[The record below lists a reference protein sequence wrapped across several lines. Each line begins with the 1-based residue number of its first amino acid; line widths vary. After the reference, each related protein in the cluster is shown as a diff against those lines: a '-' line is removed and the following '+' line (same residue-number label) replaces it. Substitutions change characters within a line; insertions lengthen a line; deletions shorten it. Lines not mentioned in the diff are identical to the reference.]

1 MRLIDLNQ
9 NEIKGASIKVTAQ
22 SIEVLSRII
31 RKAFDLIDIEFDY
44 IYEKG
49 PELIR
54 TAKEYG
60 LNDLS
65 LEMEKDY
72 QTALYNLHN

>member
-72 QTALYNLHN
+72 QTALYNLNN